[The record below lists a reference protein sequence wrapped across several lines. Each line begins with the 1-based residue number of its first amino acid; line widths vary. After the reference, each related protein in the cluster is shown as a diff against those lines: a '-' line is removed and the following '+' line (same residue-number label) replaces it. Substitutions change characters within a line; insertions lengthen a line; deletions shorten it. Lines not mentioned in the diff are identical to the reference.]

1 MAGNEIVSRMQ
12 TVCVLLKEAKRL
24 NKSIADD
31 LHTGLRNLYDEA
43 LESRDWSRY
52 EKANALWASLEGRD
66 SLLKIIAEPL
76 TEVDNGNGELPW

>member
-1 MAGNEIVSRMQ
+1 MEGNEIISRMQ
-12 TVCVLLKEAKRL
+12 TVCVLVNEAKRL

-31 LHTGLRNLYDEA
+31 LHTGLRDLYDEA
-43 LESRDWSRY
+43 LESRDWSKY